1 MPVSSIMISGKTKI
15 CGIIGD
21 PVAHTVSPAMHNAA
35 FRTMGLDYLY
45 LPFGVKKEKLPAA
58 IEGMKA
64 LDIRGLNITIPH
76 KIAVIPFLDGIDP
89 LAEIIG
95 SVNTIV
101 NENGFLKGYN
111 TDAAGFLQALR
122 ARGIEPA
129 GKVAVILGAGGAS
142 RAISF
147 TLAES
152 GAELVILNRATGLER
167 ARQLAEKISRSCGGR
182 AKAQVL
188 EENILRA
195 ELRDADILVNATSVG
210 MSPHTSETPVP
221 ARLLKKKLVVF
232 DIVYNPLQTR
242 LLAEAEAAGA
252 LTIGGLDMLV
262 GQGAMAFQLWTGQEA
277 PLEVMTKAAADAL
290 KSDVGGDHIEVGSA
304 EGQSPFPEGLGFTL
318 KVYPEGVFPQP
329 DKSPKSG
336 GFRGLISVPK
346 HTLKTNIALIGFMGA
361 GKTEVGKILAQ
372 RLGRRF
378 VEIDALIENRAN
390 KSIAGIFQQD
400 GELAFRELELDIT
413 KDVAAGENQVIAGG
427 GGIVLNKI
435 NVDRLQKGA
444 VIVYLA
450 ASPAAIIRRTGQAQ
464 GVRPLLNVSDKA
476 GKISELLRF
485 RKPLYESAADITVYT
500 SRISVD
506 TVVDRIIAELKRYE
520 SPG

>member
-1 MPVSSIMISGKTKI
+1 MEDLTRKLIVWIKEGVA
-15 CGIIGD
+15 
-21 PVAHTVSPAMHNAA
+21 VAHCQGVVVGLSGGVDSSVVAVLCKRA
-35 FRTMGLDYLY
+35 FPRDGLG
-45 LPFGVKKEKLPAA
+45 GVP
-58 IEGMKA
+58 
-64 LDIRGLNITIPH
+64 
-76 KIAVIPFLDGIDP
+76 
-89 LAEIIG
+89 
-95 SVNTIV
+95 
-101 NENGFLKGYN
+101 
-111 TDAAGFLQALR
+111 ALR
-122 ARGIEPA
+122 LPGAIRLCLPPSRVDRRRIYGRLSSWQRLGETNGERSEQPA
-129 GKVAVILGAGGAS
+129 L
-142 RAISF
+142 
-147 TLAES
+147 
-152 GAELVILNRATGLER
+152 
-167 ARQLAEKISRSCGGR
+167 
-182 AKAQVL
+182 
-188 EENILRA
+188 
-195 ELRDADILVNATSVG
+195 
-210 MSPHTSETPVP
+210 
-221 ARLLKKKLVVF
+221 
-232 DIVYNPLQTR
+232 
-242 LLAEAEAAGA
+242 AAGA
-252 LTIGGLDMLV
+252 LTIDGLDMLV
-262 GQGAMAFQLWTGQEA
+262 WQGAMAFQLWTGQEA

-485 RKPLYESAADITVYT
+485 RKPLYESAADITVNT
-500 SRISVD
+500 SRLSVNAVAD
-506 TVVDRIIAELKRYE
+506 KIIAELKKYE
-520 SPG
+520 SSG